1 MNALQGTLWG
11 FVVVSALVQIAQVQH
26 HRDLLQVWQAAD
38 KQRYLFLQEHTR
50 LVLEKSTLLANGRV
64 DQLARK
70 QLNMKDPEQVQV
82 LSE

>member
-1 MNALQGTLWG
+1 MNALQGILWG
-11 FVVVSALVQIAQVQH
+11 LVVVSALVQIAQVQG
-26 HRDLLQVWQAAD
+26 HRDLLQEWQTAD
-38 KQRYLFLQEHTR
+38 KQRYLLLQEHTR
-50 LVLEKSTLLANGRV
+50 LVLEKSTLMANGRV